1 MKKRTRYVLLGLL
14 RDEDMNG
21 YEIKKNIENRM
32 KFFWNESYG
41 QIYPELKRLVE
52 EGKLKKYED
61 EKNTTKRNN
70 FKYSIT
76 EEGLREF
83 NRWMKADCE
92 DDSVRSEKTL
102 KYFLATDDNKIE
114 IINNL
119 KEDIISG
126 EETVKLL
133 KTYKDQIK
141 KYINCN
147 TDRTKSHDFPLS
159 YVLTSV
165 KFCYVIKTFCNIA
178 GKKFFLHAISP
189 VAFYFSR
196 SIHTIFTSLTEQILN
211 RN

>member
-41 QIYPELKRLVE
+41 QIYPELKILVE

-61 EKNTTKRNN
+61 ERNTTKRNN

-83 NRWMKADCE
+83 NQWMKEDCE
-92 DDSVRSEKTL
+92 EDSIRSEKTL

-119 KEDIISG
+119 KEDIILG
-126 EETVKLL
+126 EKKINLL

-141 KYINCN
+141 KYIDVHNN
-147 TDRTKSHDFPLS
+147 HKYLIEVIDLGIKQEEVKVKWAKDFLDK
-159 YVLTSV
+159 L
-165 KFCYVIKTFCNIA
+165 
-178 GKKFFLHAISP
+178 
-189 VAFYFSR
+189 
-196 SIHTIFTSLTEQILN
+196 
-211 RN
+211 